1 MLLWDDENFKPNYF
15 IPIDIERKVKLY
27 EIMKSQVRKFRSSE
41 HLRAIAKLRG
51 GQSNYDYAEAYK
63 ILRWVDE

>member
-1 MLLWDDENFKPNYF
+1 
-15 IPIDIERKVKLY
+15 
-27 EIMKSQVRKFRSSE
+27 MKSQVRKFRSSE